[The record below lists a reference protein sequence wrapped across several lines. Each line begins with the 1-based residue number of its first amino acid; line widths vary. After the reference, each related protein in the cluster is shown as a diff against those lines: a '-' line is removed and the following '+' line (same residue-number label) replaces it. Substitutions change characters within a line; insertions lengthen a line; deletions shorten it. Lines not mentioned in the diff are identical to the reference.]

1 MKQENIQSS
10 TYPKKQMSYTAWC
23 KKYKVG
29 SRVQKYQ
36 MKKYYE
42 EGEYD
47 YDKFIKMIQNYGT
60 NKKQSPIWRQISEA
74 FFALCKR
81 QVQKTRNKISIA

>member
-1 MKQENIQSS
+1 MKREKIQSS

-36 MKKYYE
+36 TVKYYE
-42 EGEYD
+42 DGEYD
-47 YDKFIKMIQNYGT
+47 YDKFIKMIQNYGNT
-60 NKKQSPIWRQISEA
+60 KQPSFWGQISETL
-74 FFALCKR
+74 FTLCKR
-81 QVQKTRNKISIA
+81 QVQKTWNKINLA